1 MPPSNYDMAK
11 AQAAELFV
19 RYDAGEIIAKYGL
32 AHDENYLYLPM
43 LNRMHRISR
52 STGLVEWS
60 EDGFQTAF
68 EADFNAAMTVYDV
81 LCYAKKGARLSGS
94 FVRVNSLPGS
104 GTASRVGEN
113 ITDSTAQYF
122 RHRPEALLRAR
133 DVLGGVPAGKGDIA
147 FQLELF
153 PFLPVLV
160 KFWQAEEEFP
170 PTLQFLWDAN
180 TLNFLHYETVWYAAG
195 YIRTRLRELA
205 EAHASLG

>member
-1 MPPSNYDMAK
+1 MSISNYDITK
-11 AQAAELFV
+11 AETARLFL
-19 RYDAGEIIAKYGL
+19 RYDQQTMIDRYAL

-94 FVRVNSLPGS
+94 FVRVNSLPGLV
-104 GTASRVGEN
+104 TASRVGEN

-160 KFWQAEEEFP
+160 QFWQADEEFP
-170 PTLQFLWDAN
+170 PTLQVLWDAN
-180 TLNFLHYETVWYAAG
+180 TLDFLHYETVWYAAG
-195 YIRTRLRELA
+195 YIRARLRELA
-205 EAHASLG
+205 EVCTSL